1 VALLFRKRMI
11 EKILRG
17 EKTRTIRP
25 VGYYKVGRTYLIQE
39 RPGVNRGRI
48 LMLRKVPKKLGELAE
63 EDVIP
68 DGFSSLEEF
77 RREWLR
83 MYRSLDP
90 EQPVWL
96 YDFEVVEV
104 FDEPPAS
111 SRRRG

>member
-1 VALLFRKRMI
+1 MLFKKRMI

-39 RPGVNRGRI
+39 RPGVNWGRI
-48 LMLRKVPKKLGELAE
+48 LVLRKVPKKLGELTE
-63 EDVIP
+63 EDVIL

-77 RREWLR
+77 RREWRR

-90 EQPVWL
+90 EQLVWL
-96 YDFEVVEV
+96 YDFKVVEV
-104 FDEPPAS
+104 FNRPPAS
-111 SRRRG
+111 SRHRG